1 MVVRGSGG
9 RGLKVK
15 PTRPSQLFCALLRHH
30 ANSRVL
36 SVVASVRLC
45 VTPAAQTGAAITSL
59 LGKRRAPRPLRC
71 KPGRLDRCI
80 RIQPRQHVHL
90 IDSRITGGSVLDG
103 RVKTG
108 APWLSLNESNATAVS
123 I

>member
-45 VTPAAQTGAAITSL
+45 VTPAAQTGAAISE
-59 LGKRRAPRPLRC
+59 AESAAAAEMQARP
-71 KPGRLDRCI
+71 
-80 RIQPRQHVHL
+80 
-90 IDSRITGGSVLDG
+90 
-103 RVKTG
+103 
-108 APWLSLNESNATAVS
+108 A
-123 I
+123 